1 MLYGPD
7 GNILRSDKSGPVEI
21 DLADLDQNEQLTIMW
36 LRSIQPGAQA
46 WNITDFQQR
55 ILGLSTD
62 AVDRM
67 LLAGI
72 DGLLHRGFL
81 APARDAQGNVISDAR
96 GRPAVDVVG
105 KLVSRMRTTAT
116 AKTAR

>member
-1 MLYGPD
+1 ME
-7 GNILRSDKSGPVEI
+7 V

-36 LRSIQPGAQA
+36 LRSIQPGAQP
-46 WNITDFQQR
+46 WNVTEFQQR

-81 APARDAQGNVISDAR
+81 APARDAHGNVLVDGK

-105 KLVSRMRTTAT
+105 KLVSRLRTVAT
-116 AKTAR
+116 VKTQQ